1 MVAGDQQQIHT
12 PLVPS
17 VSWKPYTRLVRNKG
31 FPTPLGGSPVS
42 INPVKAPDIRLS
54 STQFFKQ
61 HLHLKKAVSRTSL
74 AVDVHVIKLR
84 ALHGCP
90 KISYDS
96 KLASDSQKWAEHLA
110 STDCMQHSKAD
121 GYGENLAF
129 QMSTAGASLNGREA
143 TRNWY
148 DEIKQHDFN
157 GQNQPGTGIR
167 QPKKN
172 SPFKICFYFLN
183 SFITFNWCCLLASSD
198 CYLGL
203 QLISLLLAY
212 VHPVRTVSI
221 FPKSQA
227 L

>member
-1 MVAGDQQQIHT
+1 MNAYHFLHKFSYHT
-12 PLVPS
+12 S
-17 VSWKPYTRLVRNKG
+17 VKYCK
-31 FPTPLGGSPVS
+31 
-42 INPVKAPDIRLS
+42 
-54 STQFFKQ
+54 ST
-61 HLHLKKAVSRTSL
+61 
-74 AVDVHVIKLR
+74 LR

-110 STDCMQHSKAD
+110 STNCMQHSKAD

-157 GQNQPGTGIR
+157 GQNQPGTGHFTQVIWKSTNKAGFGSAFSKDGKKVYVVGR
-167 QPKKN
+167 YKPAGNIIGYYADNVPKPKKAPPPRDEFN
-172 SPFKICFYFLN
+172 KIPESKC
-183 SFITFNWCCLLASSD
+183 
-198 CYLGL
+198 
-203 QLISLLLAY
+203 
-212 VHPVRTVSI
+212 SI
-221 FPKSQA
+221 